1 MRRDR
6 ASGEPPESDLREW
19 LRARDAGPAPDRLR
33 MRVAH
38 VTRDAPPRRST
49 WALLRPVSALAVTAA
64 GTVAVTVLILIA
76 ATTRGP
82 AGPLAGGLA
91 QSAGPTP
98 TSSTDTLGLMPIGPW
113 PRTGPVLALPID
125 GLPFALLVALPF
137 VAALLLII
145 YLAWRSFADAHL
157 SIVQEG
163 FWARL
168 WQIRPPGVWASRVAV
183 VLVAAALVV
192 VGCDLVQVGQANP
205 LSYGSFQSSDA
216 VRTLG
221 SRMGVGGGETY
232 MSFVPGGQLS
242 IMLDL
247 SNQGELPL
255 TVTSFDAALFGEQPA
270 ATFISSVEL
279 RLPQGAT
286 MGGAG
291 PDDYY
296 SEAFHPFEIP
306 PQGSSS
312 MLMVLHLKD
321 CPAVAPGPTPGPDP
335 FSVHG
340 YLPTTGYV
348 TIGTLP
354 FRYSVLGT
362 ERQTDLL
369 LNDSLGLVFGSDVV
383 TC

>member
-1 MRRDR
+1 
-6 ASGEPPESDLREW
+6 
-19 LRARDAGPAPDRLR
+19 

-64 GTVAVTVLILIA
+64 VTVLILIA

-82 AGPLAGGLA
+82 AGPLAGGLS

-98 TSSTDTLGLMPIGPW
+98 TSSTDTLGLMPIGHW

-137 VAALLLII
+137 VAALLLIV
-145 YLAWRSFADAHL
+145 YLAWRSFADARL
-157 SIVQEG
+157 SVVRER

-168 WQIRPPGVWASRVAV
+168 WQIRPPGVWASRVAG
-183 VLVAAALVV
+183 VLLAAALVV
-192 VGCDLVQVGQANP
+192 VGCDLVQFGQANP
-205 LSYGSFQSSDA
+205 LTYGNLESSDA

-232 MSFVPGGQLS
+232 MSFVPGGQLG

-306 PQGSSS
+306 PHGSSS
-312 MLMVLHLKD
+312 MLMVLDLKD

-335 FSVHG
+335 LSVHG

-348 TIGTLP
+348 TIGMLP
-354 FRYSVLGT
+354 FRYSVLGI
-362 ERQTDLL
+362 ERETDVLL
-369 LNDSLGLVFGSDVV
+369 TDPLGLVFGSDVV

>member
-1 MRRDR
+1 MRRDGV
-6 ASGEPPESDLREW
+6 SGEPPEGDLREW
-19 LRARDAGPAPDRLR
+19 LRGRDAGPAPDRLR
-33 MRVAH
+33 MRVAR
-38 VTRDAPPRRST
+38 VTRDAPPRRTT
-49 WALLRPVSALAVTAA
+49 WAFLQPVSALAGV
-64 GTVAVTVLILIA
+64 VAVVVLIFIA
-76 ATTRGP
+76 ATMRGP
-82 AGPLAGGLA
+82 AGPLGAGPS

-125 GLPFALLVALPF
+125 GLPFALLVAPPF
-137 VAALLLII
+137 VAALLLIG
-145 YLAWRSFADAHL
+145 YLAWRSFADARL
-157 SIVQEG
+157 SVVQEG
-163 FWARL
+163 FWASFWQL
-168 WQIRPPGVWASRVAV
+168 WPPRVWAGRAV
-183 VLVAAALVV
+183 GVLLAATLVV

-232 MSFVPGGQLS
+232 MSFIPGGRLS

-270 ATFISSVEL
+270 AKFISSVEL
-279 RLPQGAT
+279 RLPPGAT
-286 MGGAG
+286 MGGTG

-306 PQGSSS
+306 PQGTSSI
-312 MLMVLHLKD
+312 LMVLHLKD

-335 FSVHG
+335 FSTNG

-348 TIGTLP
+348 TIGALP
-354 FRYSVLGT
+354 FRYSVLGI
-362 ERQTDLL
+362 ERETDVL
-369 LNDSLGLVFGSDVV
+369 LNDSLGLVLGSDAV